1 MLEDSIQTRG
11 LVYLRKITGI
21 SRNHLADIFG
31 YTPNSIARWEV
42 DNRIP
47 INALDTYNDL
57 QTDFDRAS
65 EWLDD
70 HKLMWDEVIPVR
82 QAAMQLGISP
92 YTMASLLARKKITPM
107 NFGLLGNFVTNA
119 DVHLCRRP

>member
-57 QTDFDRAS
+57 QTDFDRRPTVSA
-65 EWLDD
+65 
-70 HKLMWDEVIPVR
+70 HVR
-82 QAAMQLGISP
+82 KPATEGTVCPRS
-92 YTMASLLARKKITPM
+92 
-107 NFGLLGNFVTNA
+107 
-119 DVHLCRRP
+119 H